1 MTGNSQVPIS
11 MPATDDQDGSR
22 EKKRGG
28 VFFGGPLSAM
38 LLSLCFLEQDGV
50 LQRTIPWFGL
60 LPLFISLDRHR
71 HNLKW
76 RLLHGLFFGFI
87 LYCWPL
93 VLSGDWNKTSILA
106 TAWASLP
113 MIGSWMLFC
122 AAGGVLLRKPSRLAI
137 VPGLALAWTGIEY
150 LRVECI
156 PLAGPWMQLGQAL
169 KPENP
174 EGQLAAA
181 IGLTGLGF
189 ALCLVNGTFFLAL
202 RERRGR
208 VQFFATLV
216 GTGAAISLLSIGGFI
231 GAMLRYLEHPPRE
244 ALRIGLVQTDDG
256 GSEDHLKLARQ
267 LLSSEPQLIFFP
279 ADAFAARPDSQPGI
293 QTELETFAREENVTL
308 VASMILESN
317 SEGDRSRTLLHI
329 AKGGVHGKRG
339 RGGALAIDIKEDQSI
354 LAVSDRISH
363 SAYHMRRL
371 VASGTRLFLVAGA
384 GTQKGIDNDPLR
396 NRLLAFRAL
405 ETGTC
410 ICRATSN
417 GSSAIVNNTGARRT
431 LAPRNQAW
439 ASVSSVPLRDPR
451 RGITYFVAG
460 GWLLGP
466 GCLVL
471 LGILLFLEL
480 YRLRKN
486 SAERGNTRPQD
497 SARPS

>member
-1 MTGNSQVPIS
+1 M
-11 MPATDDQDGSR
+11 
-22 EKKRGG
+22 
-28 VFFGGPLSAM
+28 
-38 LLSLCFLEQDGV
+38 
-50 LQRTIPWFGL
+50 
-60 LPLFISLDRHR
+60 
-71 HNLKW
+71 
-76 RLLHGLFFGFI
+76 
-87 LYCWPL
+87 
-93 VLSGDWNKTSILA
+93 
-106 TAWASLP
+106 
-113 MIGSWMLFC
+113 
-122 AAGGVLLRKPSRLAI
+122 
-137 VPGLALAWTGIEY
+137 
-150 LRVECI
+150 
-156 PLAGPWMQLGQAL
+156 
-169 KPENP
+169 
-174 EGQLAAA
+174 
-181 IGLTGLGF
+181 
-189 ALCLVNGTFFLAL
+189 

-208 VQFFATLV
+208 VQFFSTLV
-216 GTGAAISLLSIGGFI
+216 GTGAAISLLSIGGLV

-244 ALRIGLVQTDDG
+244 AMRIGLVQTDDG

-279 ADAFAARPDSQPGI
+279 ADAFVARPDSQPGI
-293 QTELETFAREENVTL
+293 QTELETFAREENVIL
-308 VASMILESN
+308 VAGMILEPN
-317 SEGDRSRTLLHI
+317 SQGDRSRTLLHI
-329 AKGGVHGKRG
+329 AKGGGRGEHG
-339 RGGALAIDIKEDQSI
+339 RGGTLAIDIKEDQSI

-371 VASGTRLFLVAGA
+371 VASGTRLFLVAGD

-417 GSSAIVNNTGARRT
+417 GNSAIVNNTGTRRT

-439 ASVSSVPLRDPR
+439 AAVSSVPLRDPR

-486 SAERGNTRPQD
+486 SAERRNTRPQD